1 MIYRLIS
8 ILHITPSS
16 LVRKVIFFMGQAII
30 VRASGG
36 YNSNGGSGE
45 EEIVGWQE
53 KHVIINTSQL
63 WTVPLAKNNEF
74 SVRIFGGGAG
84 MSAWYNKYIDGKYDQ
99 INVNGTVGGG
109 SGYMNNTVVTLN
121 EYDQVQVSIGAGGGT
136 NTAGGT
142 TAFGTYLSATGG
154 EGATHFTALWRSVY
168 GGRGGTGGG
177 CCYFINECA
186 GGGNAIYGGGG
197 GCITEYDNPDTTYA
211 TSGRGGTYGG
221 NGYGGSGSIKNGTN
235 TMGNV
240 TLEFTGPGNAGGGYY
255 GNAGGGYG
263 GCGGTNCGGGGGY
276 GANGGN
282 GTSKYSATA
291 CGGGGGYGGRGG
303 DGGYDSSGIY
313 GGYGGGY
320 GPENYGRGGGSTN
333 STLNG
338 KSGCVVIT
346 YQAPIY
352 KNAT

>member
-1 MIYRLIS
+1 MII
-8 ILHITPSS
+8 
-16 LVRKVIFFMGQAII
+16 
-30 VRASGG
+30 RAGG
-36 YNSNGGSGE
+36 GFNGGSGSGE
-45 EEIVGWQE
+45 DKNIIGWQPKTE
-53 KHVIINTSQL
+53 IFTTNRYF
-63 WTVPLAKNNEF
+63 TVPKAKDQEF
-74 SVRIFGGGAG
+74 HVRAFGGGGGASQISGFSNERAG
-84 MSAWYNKYIDGKYDQ
+84 YDLMV
-99 INVNGTVGGG
+99 I
-109 SGYMNNTVVTLN
+109 
-121 EYDQVQVSIGAGGGT
+121 AGGGGGNMNN
-136 NTAGGT
+136 NTFILNQSESIQISIGSGGGKSIGRSGAAPGVNGGSGGT

-154 EGATHFTALWRSVY
+154 EGATHFTASWRSVY
-168 GGRGGTGGG
+168 GGSGGTGGG
-177 CCYFINECA
+177 CCYFTNSCA

-221 NGYGGSGSIKNGTN
+221 NGYGGSGAIKDGRN

-282 GTSKYSATA
+282 GVYRYSATA

-303 DGGYDSSGIY
+303 DGGYDSSGVY

-320 GPENYGRGGGSTN
+320 GPENYGRGGGSAN

-338 KSGCVVIT
+338 KSGVIIVT